1 MIYKEN
7 LIRSSLEFFAF
18 AKNRDDFY
26 FFVAS
31 PSHLFYEI
39 ATVATLLRDDNDVDS
54 SPSAQND
61 DAGLVLRWKIATS
74 RLAPLLAMT
83 EERADREKN
92 FVLQYFRFGANA
104 EAIRNFLKEK

>member
-39 ATVATLLRDDNDVDS
+39 ATVATLLRDDDDVLVFYVMDS

-61 DAGLVLRWKIATS
+61 GG
-74 RLAPLLAMT
+74 
-83 EERADREKN
+83 EE
-92 FVLQYFRFGANA
+92 G
-104 EAIRNFLKEK
+104 I